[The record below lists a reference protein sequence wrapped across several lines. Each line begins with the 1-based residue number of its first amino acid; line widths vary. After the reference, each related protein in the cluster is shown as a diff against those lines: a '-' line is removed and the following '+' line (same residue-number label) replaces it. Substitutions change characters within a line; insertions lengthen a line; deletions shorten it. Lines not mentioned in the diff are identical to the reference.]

1 MSMLYQINTP
11 GETYTIEA
19 TCFTTACV
27 VTTLLGSGFYSL
39 WQSGREVMPAFM
51 LGGHD
56 KWYRRTFGKSFA
68 DVVQDVSADEI
79 AQIYANILNG
89 RGKDRRM
96 YLEELS
102 LIHRSPN
109 RELLPGKGC
118 GRRKNTPYGSLA
130 VPDGGD
136 LVTLLDGR
144 RLLVQEILGEV
155 GTNLWLVDL
164 GEIPSYA
171 ITPGNEAG
179 CWEEVVCDSHG
190 LKGE

>member
-1 MSMLYQINTP
+1 
-11 GETYTIEA
+11 
-19 TCFTTACV
+19 
-27 VTTLLGSGFYSL
+27 
-39 WQSGREVMPAFM
+39 MPAFM
-51 LGGHD
+51 FGGHD

-68 DVVQDVSADEI
+68 DVIQDVSADEI

-89 RGKDRRM
+89 REDRRM

-109 RELLPGKGC
+109 SLLLPDREYGTH
-118 GRRKNTPYGSLA
+118 KNTPYGSFA
-130 VPDGGD
+130 IPGGGD

-144 RLLVQEILGEV
+144 HLPVQEILGEV

-171 ITPGNEAG
+171 IMPGDRVG
-179 CWEEVVCDSHG
+179 CWEEVVTATA
-190 LKGE
+190 

>member
-1 MSMLYQINTP
+1 MLYQINTP
-11 GETYTIEA
+11 GETYTMEA

-39 WQSGREVMPAFM
+39 WQNGREVMPAFM
-51 LGGHD
+51 FGGHD

-89 RGKDRRM
+89 REKDRRM

-109 RELLPGKGC
+109 RSLLLRKGC
-118 GRRKNTPYGSLA
+118 RTHKSTSCDSFA
-130 VPDGGD
+130 VPGGGD

-144 RLLVQEILGEV
+144 HLPVQEILGEV

-171 ITPGNEAG
+171 ITPCNEAG
-179 CWEEVVCDSHG
+179 CWQEVVTATA
-190 LKGE
+190 

>member
-1 MSMLYQINTP
+1 MLYQIHTP

-51 LGGHD
+51 FGGHD

-68 DVVQDVSADEI
+68 DVIQDVSADEI
-79 AQIYANILNG
+79 AHIYANILDG
-89 RGKDRRM
+89 RDEDRRM

-109 RELLPGKGC
+109 KSLLADTEYGTP
-118 GRRKNTPYGSLA
+118 KNTAYGSFS
-130 VPDGGD
+130 VPGGGD

-144 RLLVQEILGEV
+144 HLPVQEILGEV

-171 ITPGNEAG
+171 ITPGNEVG
-179 CWEEVVCDSHG
+179 CWEEVVTA
-190 LKGE
+190 

>member
-1 MSMLYQINTP
+1 MSPLYQINTP

-39 WQSGREVMPAFM
+39 WQNGREVMPAFM
-51 LGGHD
+51 FGGHD

-68 DVVQDVSADEI
+68 DVVQDVPADEI

-89 RGKDRRM
+89 RDGDRRM

-109 RELLPGKGC
+109 RFLLPGKEC
-118 GRRKNTPYGSLA
+118 GKHKDAPYGSFA
-130 VPDGGD
+130 APGGGD
-136 LVTLLDGR
+136 VVTLVDGR
-144 RLLVQEILGEV
+144 RLPVQEILGEV
-155 GTNLWLVDL
+155 GSNLWLVDL
-164 GEIPSYA
+164 GEIPSYV
-171 ITPGNEAG
+171 IMPGDEAG
-179 CWEEVVCDSHG
+179 CWEEIVTATA
-190 LKGE
+190 

>member
-1 MSMLYQINTP
+1 MLYQINTP
-11 GETYTIEA
+11 GENYTIEA

-51 LGGHD
+51 FGGHD

-68 DVVQDVSADEI
+68 DVVQDVSADEV

-89 RGKDRRM
+89 RDAERRM

-109 RELLPGKGC
+109 RFPQSGTGYANHKNSPC
-118 GRRKNTPYGSLA
+118 GSFA
-130 VPDGGD
+130 VPGGGD

-144 RLLVQEILGEV
+144 RLPVQEILGEV

-171 ITPGNEAG
+171 ITPGDKAG
-179 CWEEVVCDSHG
+179 CWEEIVTATA
-190 LKGE
+190 

>member
-1 MSMLYQINTP
+1 MSTLYQINTP
-11 GETYTIEA
+11 GETYTMEA

-39 WQSGREVMPAFM
+39 WQNGREVMPAFM
-51 LGGHD
+51 FGGHD

-89 RGKDRRM
+89 RDEDRRI

-109 RELLPGKGC
+109 RSLLPAREYGTT
-118 GRRKNTPYGSLA
+118 KNTAYGSFTI
-130 VPDGGD
+130 PGGGD

-144 RLLVQEILGEV
+144 RLPVQEILGEV
-155 GTNLWLVDL
+155 GANLWLVDL

-171 ITPGNEAG
+171 ITPGDKVG
-179 CWEEVVCDSHG
+179 CWQEVVTAAA
-190 LKGE
+190 

>member
-1 MSMLYQINTP
+1 MRTLYLINTP
-11 GETYTIEA
+11 GETYALEA

-39 WQSGREVMPAFM
+39 WQNGREVMPAFM
-51 LGGHD
+51 FGGHD

-89 RGKDRRM
+89 RDEDRRM

-102 LIHRSPN
+102 LIHRSPD
-109 RELLPGKGC
+109 RLLLP
-118 GRRKNTPYGSLA
+118 RKDTHTSDGSLA
-130 VPDGGD
+130 VPGGGD

-144 RLLVQEILGEV
+144 QLPVQEILGKV

-164 GEIPSYA
+164 GDIPSYA
-171 ITPGNEAG
+171 ITPGNEVG
-179 CWEEVVCDSHG
+179 CWEEVVTA
-190 LKGE
+190 

>member
-1 MSMLYQINTP
+1 VSPLYQINTA
-11 GETYTIEA
+11 GEIYTLEA

-39 WQSGREVMPAFM
+39 WQNGAEVMPAFV
-51 LGGHD
+51 LGGPD

-68 DVVQDVSADEI
+68 DVVQDVCAVEI

-89 RGKDRRM
+89 REEDRRM

-109 RELLPGKGC
+109 RLLAPDRGYGKP
-118 GRRKNTPYGSLA
+118 KITTHGSFA
-130 VPDGGD
+130 VPGGGD
-136 LVTLLDGR
+136 LVSLLDGR
-144 RLLVQEILGEV
+144 HLPVQEILGEV
-155 GTNLWLVDL
+155 GTDLWLVDL

-171 ITPGNEAG
+171 IAPSEEAG
-179 CWEEVVCDSHG
+179 CWEEVVMASA
-190 LKGE
+190 